1 MTLTKLRQNL
11 FTGIYGLHKGALTE
25 GQIATD
31 TELSGPGLDPGIVLA
46 GLVLRD

>member
-1 MTLTKLRQNL
+1 MTLTKLRQTL
-11 FTGIYGLHKGALTE
+11 FISITAYVKDTVTV

-46 GLVLRD
+46 GLV